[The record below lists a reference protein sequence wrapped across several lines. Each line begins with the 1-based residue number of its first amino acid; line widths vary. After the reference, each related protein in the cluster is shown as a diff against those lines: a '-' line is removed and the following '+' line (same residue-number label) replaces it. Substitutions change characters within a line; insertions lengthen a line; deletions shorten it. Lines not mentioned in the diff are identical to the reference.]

1 MKICKTM
8 IRKLIY
14 LLSVA
19 LVILGGCRADDDM
32 RRVEPPTSKDGT
44 TLQLLIP
51 STSMARETGAR
62 RGASLTR
69 AENHGTASTAESEGA
84 INSLHL
90 IGFYYDAEAGNAKK
104 HFYLKLDPQAADN
117 QVEGIYNCYN
127 LDIEDGD
134 YHLYLLANIDISA
147 LETYGLNDSDADAS
161 ALETAVNGLT
171 ILGESDL
178 NAAHLDYTRPGKGL
192 PMVWKDNISI
202 KKGIIN
208 KATANLEFCVAKV
221 RLTLLF
227 DNTDF
232 SAGYGSDTELKISAT
247 DALNVYAPT
256 RIFKPESIGDNYSG
270 NKEKIETIGTG
281 GHYELPA
288 SCDPEDLVKT
298 DYSLDNLTPKEAPAG
313 QIAYQVTCYLPEC
326 EAARL
331 GESMPGTSLVAMPEG
346 ESIEQIEI
354 PLGCK
359 SPESKDLI
367 RGHYYDIVGR
377 MNSARQ
383 VELIWNIL
391 PWTVE
396 SLAVQLSGDT
406 ELNLGE
412 TVIESLEGSETRKI
426 AYSTTAPRV
435 TFESDK
441 DEESGKPIF
450 ILSANAADNV
460 INLQVNPELG
470 VRTGDNSKLTGKGF
484 YVVAGNIRK
493 RVDVKEVDLSAFL
506 RLLPESQTLYA
517 KQIANQASYDMY
529 IDYATNMSSLTLIL
543 TDYSN
548 GNAKP
553 TASTPANDADL
564 KFYATICGADSVA
577 VSKPIRLAK
586 EKELSMSSLLLADT
600 KSLPKGGFIRI
611 SVIDPIDQEYFG
623 KSIHGT
629 VTATATEGSQTLTKT
644 SDFTIIPSAQF
655 YTIHFKAINGE
666 TWNAPHAYIYQNL
679 EYDGRQVM
687 KKNKDGNWELN
698 YVEYNF
704 SCGHSFKGWKPW
716 GACDIPEYVG
726 KKYWKDENQE
736 TYECDWGEE
745 SAGAGGRYDTGV
757 DFFHDYRV
765 DATRNRC
772 EACRN
777 AIPEGYPG
785 IMMEKEEEDGW
796 WKLELPLIAKPGKTL
811 IMFND
816 GHSASSSR
824 YPGSQI
830 PGIVLP
836 NYGDCEAWFLLDRK
850 QGESWTSAGES
861 CYFTDDR
868 NDSYPAKPE
877 PVTKTV
883 TLRYKSSIPQTQIHL
898 FESEQHK
905 LTIWNKG
912 NTELK
917 DGYRYLKLEVKES
930 DCATL
935 NNLDG
940 TFKFIIYNND
950 QDRYTLNGKN
960 QFNFNN
966 DNSAESGKVK
976 KLDSSSMPS
985 GYQSDYCFEL
995 FGETTTDPDPE
1006 YTYKVFGDLGTSG
1019 TWKAFDLTK
1028 NADGT
1033 WTGTVNVTN
1042 IGSFGI
1048 QALLNNEQK
1057 QWIYSNSTTNY
1068 SISASGEYQ
1077 GVVQGTGTGNNW
1089 SLSGTPT
1096 GVYTFTFN
1104 PKTLKLTVTV
1114 PVSTVTKIGFRWHPV
1129 AGGKTLST
1137 WGSGW
1142 TTDGVTGTPKDGF
1155 YIATYE
1161 IRGVTSPT
1169 ITGFSWGN
1177 NINYT
1182 STNNYRK
1189 ASAAD
1194 AAKYDCDILYDIR
1207 KETGLSSDRNA
1218 IFWCNPVSGTSN
1230 KYLGIY
1236 LFGGTFHTGAWNGNP
1251 NADDL
1256 FGDKKYIYK
1265 TISGLTISNGGKF
1278 ILNCALSGGSSSQ
1291 TGDLDFNTTNL
1302 TDRSSTLGWFVGAN
1316 SVIEVTK
1323 VDK

>member
-1 MKICKTM
+1 M

-14 LLSVA
+14 LLSIA

-69 AENHGTASTAESEGA
+69 AENHGTASTAENEGA

-104 HFYLKLDPQAADN
+104 HFYLKLDPRAADN

-147 LETYGLNDSDADAS
+147 LETYGLNESDADAS
-161 ALETAVNGLT
+161 ALETAVNGLS

-178 NAAHLDYTRPGKGL
+178 NAAHLDYTCPGKGL
-192 PMVWKDNISI
+192 PMVWKESIKI

-232 SAGYGSDTELKISAT
+232 SAGYGNNTELKISAT

-256 RIFKPESIGDNYSG
+256 RIFKPESIGGNYSG
-270 NKEKIETIGTG
+270 NKEKIEGIGTG

-288 SCDPEDLVKT
+288 SCDPSDLVQT

-529 IDYATNMSSLTLIL
+529 IDYATNMSSLTLTL

-548 GNAKP
+548 GNVKP

-586 EKELSMSSLLLADT
+586 EKELSMSSLLLDT

-629 VTATATEGSQTLTKT
+629 VTAMATEGSQTLTKT

-687 KKNKDGNWELN
+687 KKNDDGNWELN

-716 GACDIPEYVG
+716 GACDIPEYDG

-736 TYECDWGEE
+736 TYECDWGNE

-777 AIPEGYPG
+777 AIPTGYPG
-785 IMMEKEEEDGW
+785 IMMEKEEDGW

-811 IMFND
+811 IMFNNVNNE
-816 GHSASSSR
+816 HKATEIR
-824 YPGSQI
+824 YPGNQI

-836 NYGDCEAWFLLDRK
+836 NYGDCEAWFLLDKK
-850 QGESWTSAGES
+850 QAPDNDFTWAKAGES

-883 TLRYKSSIPQTQIHL
+883 TLRYKSSIPQTQIH
-898 FESEQHK
+898 FFRSGKDYTTWQ
-905 LTIWNKG
+905 TG
-912 NTELK
+912 ATELK
-917 DGYRYLKLEVKES
+917 DGYRYLKLDVLES
-930 DCATL
+930 DCSSL

-940 TFKFIIYNND
+940 TFTFIIHSGD
-950 QDRYTLNGKN
+950 AKYTLNVTTTDFK
-960 QFNFNN
+960 FNN
-966 DNSAESGKVK
+966 DDSADSGKVK

-1006 YTYKVFGDLGTSG
+1006 YTYKLKGPAFNGWGTLVDMTQNGDVWEWEGTPKSG
-1019 TWKAFDLTK
+1019 D
-1028 NADGT
+1028 
-1033 WTGTVNVTN
+1033 
-1042 IGSFGI
+1042 FGI
-1048 QALLNNEQK
+1048 AKCDKNGNQIA
-1057 QWIYSNSTTNY
+1057 WIWSSNK
-1068 SISASGEYQ
+1068 SGETIS
-1077 GVVQGTGTGNNW
+1077 GAGIFPCTVENSGNGKNW
-1089 SLSGTPT
+1089 TNQITSKA
-1096 GVYTFTFN
+1096 TFTFDPDAMTLTITTN
-1104 PKTLKLTVTV
+1104 QTIIEYTHFLIAWPEALGGNKLYLFNNSNNNNKPFGGWNDSSNQEQWKTTWNGTSYYFK
-1114 PVSTVTKIGFRWHPV
+1114 
-1129 AGGKTLST
+1129 
-1137 WGSGW
+1137 WGS
-1142 TTDGVTGTPKDGF
+1142 
-1155 YIATYE
+1155 IE
-1161 IRGVTSPT
+1161 SL
-1169 ITGFSWGN
+1169 N
-1177 NINYT
+1177 
-1182 STNNYRK
+1182 
-1189 ASAAD
+1189 
-1194 AAKYDCDILYDIR
+1194 
-1207 KETGLSSDRNA
+1207 
-1218 IFWCNPVSGTSN
+1218 
-1230 KYLGIY
+1230 GIEWSLDTEWRY
-1236 LFGGTFHTGAWNGNP
+1236 CV
-1251 NADDL
+1251 
-1256 FGDKKYIYK
+1256 
-1265 TISGLTISNGGKF
+1265 ISNDNNVRDNYA
-1278 ILNCALSGGSSSQ
+1278 I
-1291 TGDLDFNTTNL
+1291 D
-1302 TDRSSTLGWFVGAN
+1302 SSTSQIMTDIPAAVVTAIGVDAN
-1316 SVIEVTK
+1316 KIKAIVITK
-1323 VDK
+1323 